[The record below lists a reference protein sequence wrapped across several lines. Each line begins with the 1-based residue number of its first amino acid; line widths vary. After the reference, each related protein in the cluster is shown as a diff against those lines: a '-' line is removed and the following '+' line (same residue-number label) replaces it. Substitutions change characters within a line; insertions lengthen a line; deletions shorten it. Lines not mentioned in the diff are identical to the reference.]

1 MWDRFKGA
9 VPQKLGGR
17 SQQQHKQRPQFG
29 LDKNA
34 YAGGAGY
41 SYSVQGGVP
50 PPRPAREFEQ
60 PLHFY
65 DNSASVIEQV
75 PGQSQHRNYAHRN
88 SAGSNRRPASS
99 VYSQPSPIHTSFAP
113 VSTAPPRRSYTF
125 NDGDEISPPS
135 SPEETTPRHGAL
147 PVPDISPIDEDDEI
161 YNGKMS
167 QPPSFS
173 QVMRNNIPSL
183 RRERRQKMD
192 AASSQLRESKSRDKM
207 RLPQPKPTELS
218 KRGYHGG
225 EVRWDPATGEL
236 TSSEKGRPSQVKP
249 AEYAKE
255 FGDSP
260 PRAAAS
266 AAPAISTSTPFGE
279 RVRRIAPP
287 GFATGG
293 AEKALRAPAAQT
305 PPRRTPSPMSS
316 PTAYDPAASAFAAAD
331 RPEWKG
337 GSGRSAIVKPV
348 HDTPDVAPLKIPR
361 KQTKRSLASPGA
373 TSSPV
378 AAGLSNVMASPPA
391 SPAAPETLRS
401 PRETR
406 QQMDPSSHPPPPEEQ
421 ENEEAN
427 IPPANYPSPPQ
438 PSGQAVAPEDTAAT
452 SPNPM
457 YPLSPESTS
466 PTSAVRRKPTPSQL
480 SLQQQQNSI
489 NSRYSQSDPFNYETY
504 AATNKLPHANSNTFN
519 AGAHGDWAYLSPKS
533 PEPSY
538 DAAGAPRTLGD
549 DYGRNESPS
558 RDGGVMGRM
567 RPKLR
572 NGGSG
577 STTPSSDDEPIKISL
592 GGGQWAN
599 RDRKA
604 LGMAAVSS
612 KSSSDYDGGHARRS
626 SMAGSIHKTLPPA
639 PPETTAKDRVD
650 QLNAQLRGLA
660 NRRLNLT
667 RCIKQMTELMPTD
680 NIMASSE
687 VLRKREIE
695 RKKVEALK
703 MELAEVQREEY
714 DLGIKLHRAYKRI
727 DRTGEYEPTT
737 LWVKRVTGY

>member
-17 SQQQHKQRPQFG
+17 SQQQQKQRPQ

-34 YAGGAGY
+34 YAAANGY
-41 SYSVQGGVP
+41 SYSVQGGAP
-50 PPRPAREFEQ
+50 PPRPPREFEQ

-65 DNSASVIEQV
+65 DNTESVIEQV
-75 PGQSQHRNYAHRN
+75 PSQGQHRNYAYRN
-88 SAGSNRRPASS
+88 SGGSNRRPASS
-99 VYSQPSPIHTSFAP
+99 IYSQPSPIHTSFAP
-113 VSTAPPRRSYTF
+113 ASTAPPRRSYTF

-135 SPEETTPRHGAL
+135 SPEEITPRYGAV
-147 PVPDISPIDEDDEI
+147 PVPDISPIDEDDEV
-161 YNGKMS
+161 YNSKMS
-167 QPPSFS
+167 QQPSFAQS
-173 QVMRNNIPSL
+173 MRGNISSL

-192 AASSQLRESKSRDKM
+192 AANSQLRESKSRDKM
-207 RLPQPKPTELS
+207 RLPQPKSTEPS

-260 PRAAAS
+260 PRATAS

-293 AEKALRAPAAQT
+293 AEKTLRSPAAQT

-316 PTAYDPAASAFAAAD
+316 PTAFDPAARAFAAAD

-348 HDTPDVAPLKIPR
+348 HDTPDVAPLKVPR
-361 KQTKRSLASPGA
+361 KNAKRSLASPGA

-378 AAGLSNVMASPPA
+378 AAEPSNVMASPPA
-391 SPAAPETLRS
+391 SPAAPETLQS
-401 PRETR
+401 PRETTR
-406 QQMDPSSHPPPPEEQ
+406 QIEPSSHPPPPEEQ
-421 ENEEAN
+421 EHEELN
-427 IPPANYPSPPQ
+427 ISSANYPSPPQ
-438 PSGQAVAPEDTAAT
+438 SDGEPKAPEDTAAT

-457 YPLSPESTS
+457 YPLSPDSTT

-480 SLQQQQNSI
+480 SLHQQPNSPS
-489 NSRYSQSDPFNYETY
+489 SRYSQSDPFNYSTY
-504 AATNKLPHANSNTFN
+504 PATNITPNGKSSTFK
-519 AGAHGDWAYLSPKS
+519 AGTPDEWAYLSPKS
-533 PEPSY
+533 PETAY
-538 DAAGAPRTLGD
+538 NAVGAPQTPGD
-549 DYGRNESPS
+549 DYGQNDSPS
-558 RDGGVMGRM
+558 RDGGVMGRT

-572 NGGSG
+572 DGGSG
-577 STTPSSDDEPIKISL
+577 STTPSSDEEPIKISL

-599 RDRKA
+599 RERKP
-604 LGMAAVSS
+604 LGMAAVSP
-612 KSSSDYDGGHARRS
+612 KSPSGHDGGHVRRN

-680 NIMASSE
+680 NIMASAD
-687 VLRKREIE
+687 VLHKREVE

-737 LWVKRVTGY
+737 LWVRRVTGY